1 MNAVFS
7 HRLSWA
13 RLVSNLCSPPV
24 VLAVLAWFA
33 AQYDAQSPDEAYF
46 LAGLFIVGAVLI
58 PFGILGWWVYR
69 GTVSDLHMS
78 LRHERYWPL
87 ALEAACTFVVWLLLH
102 VVGGGRYP
110 AVNLVTSYLLVETV
124 MGLAVT
130 YYWQIS
136 IHAGIMAGAVVIAG
150 LLFGAGV
157 GLALSPLI
165 LLVAAARLK
174 LKKHTVGQVIAGIAI
189 GVVAPPL
196 LYLLIFPSP

>member
-1 MNAVFS
+1 MNAVLS

-24 VLAVLAWFA
+24 VLSFLAWFA
-33 AQYDAQSPDEAYF
+33 ARYDAQSTDEALF
-46 LAGLFIVGAVLI
+46 LAALFIVGAVLI

-69 GTVSDLHMS
+69 GTVSDIHMS

-87 ALEAACTFVVWLLLH
+87 ALEAACTFVVWILLH
-102 VVGGGRYP
+102 LVGHYP
-110 AVNLVTSYLLVETV
+110 AVYLVTSYLLVETL

-150 LLFGAGV
+150 LLFGAAV
-157 GLALSPLI
+157 GFTLSPLI
-165 LLVAAARLK
+165 LLVAAARLR

-189 GVVAPPL
+189 GVIAPPL
-196 LYLLIFPSP
+196 LYMLIMPSGT

>member
-1 MNAVFS
+1 MNAVLS

-24 VLAVLAWFA
+24 VLSFLAWFA
-33 AQYDAQSPDEAYF
+33 AQRDAQTPSEALF
-46 LAGLFIVGAVLI
+46 LAGLFIIGAVLI

-69 GTVSDLHMS
+69 GTVSDIHMS

-102 VVGGGRYP
+102 FVGNYP

-150 LLFGAGV
+150 LLSGAAV

-165 LLVAAARLK
+165 LLVVAARLR

-189 GVVAPPL
+189 GVITPPL
-196 LYLLIFPSP
+196 LYLLIMPSGT

>member
-1 MNAVFS
+1 MNAVLS

-24 VLAVLAWFA
+24 VLSFLAWFA
-33 AQYDAQSPDEAYF
+33 AHRDAQTASEALF
-46 LAGLFIVGAVLI
+46 LAGLFIIGAVLI

-69 GTVSDLHMS
+69 GTVSDIHMS

-102 VVGGGRYP
+102 FVGSYP

-136 IHAGIMAGAVVIAG
+136 IHAGIMAGAVVIVG
-150 LLFGAGV
+150 LLSGAAV

-165 LLVAAARLK
+165 LLVAAARLR

-189 GVVAPPL
+189 GVIAPPL
-196 LYLLIFPSP
+196 LYLLIMPS